1 MTASKEDLRYG
12 KKQYLKKRAARTPC
26 RAIIVCLIF
35 WPYRPK
41 KKRPVGIW
49 GQRYKR
55 YLQQHHEILCYD
67 LLTLQ
72 RSFWG

>member
-1 MTASKEDLRYG
+1 MRKTVFEERGGTYTMQGDHCLPDL
-12 KKQYLKKRAARTPC
+12 LA
-26 RAIIVCLIF
+26 L
-35 WPYRPK
+35 RPK

-55 YLQQHHEILCYD
+55 YSQQHHEILCYD

-72 RSFWG
+72 RSVWG

>member
-1 MTASKEDLRYG
+1 MEKTVFEEKGDTYTMQGDHCLPDL
-12 KKQYLKKRAARTPC
+12 LTLP
-26 RAIIVCLIF
+26 
-35 WPYRPK
+35 PEE
-41 KKRPVGIW
+41 KRPVGIW

-72 RSFWG
+72 CSVWG

>member
-1 MTASKEDLRYG
+1 MERNVFEEKGGTYTMQGDHCLPDL
-12 KKQYLKKRAARTPC
+12 LALP
-26 RAIIVCLIF
+26 
-35 WPYRPK
+35 PEE
-41 KKRPVGIW
+41 KRPVGIW

-72 RSFWG
+72 RSVWG